1 MEGLNL
7 HKLVIPNLCEML
19 RAKAC
24 GAKKR
29 DGTSCPTWPMPNGRC
44 RMHGGKSR
52 SGIAHPNYKHGK
64 FSKGHPAGLFHR
76 TAIAHRK
83 RLRARL
89 KEIRGMG
96 NKSLRAYARRL
107 FGLAARG
114 VTADDMRFMLL
125 ATTEAAIERSLA
137 AYPPR

>member
-1 MEGLNL
+1 MEDLNL
-7 HKLVIPNLCEML
+7 RKLVIPNLCEIL

-29 DGTSCPTWPMPNGRC
+29 DGTPCPARPMLNGRC

-76 TAIAHRK
+76 TAIANRK
-83 RLRARL
+83 RLRARI
-89 KEIRGMG
+89 KEIRAMS
-96 NKSLRAYARRL
+96 NQALRSYARWL